1 MKFKKTLAALLA
13 GLMMVSAIPAV
24 SAAEENETDPVTE
37 TVTEEPVTTEEPTDT
52 EEPVTVKV
60 SKPKI
65 KSLKNDA
72 KGITV
77 KWAATK
83 GAAKYVVYAKKAKGS
98 FKKVK
103 ELDATKTSYTYT
115 SVKSGTKYTFKLKA
129 QNDISKAQSKQKTL
143 LRVGTSKLTT
153 SNSADAIKVTWKK
166 VAGAT
171 KYVLQYKKPSAKKY
185 STAYKG
191 KKTSYKDDN
200 FGSGTTYQFRVK
212 AQIKSVSGAY
222 SAVKTQ
228 IFLESPSI
236 NANESPFDMSGINV
250 TWSKVKG
257 AKGYLVYRKTKYGK
271 DAYKKIAK
279 VEGADKINYFD
290 KELESIESY
299 KYYVKAYSG
308 SYKSAKSN
316 VVWEVYGKYVDDA
329 TPFKLTI
336 KKGQT
341 YKDISKKLD
350 SYGVLNLMYFWSDNP
365 NIATVDQKA
374 VIKGIKKGKVV
385 MHARG
390 AYKGQNHKVT
400 LVVNVK

>member
-1 MKFKKTLAALLA
+1 M
-13 GLMMVSAIPAV
+13 
-24 SAAEENETDPVTE
+24 TE

-153 SNSADAIKVTWKK
+153 SNSADA
-166 VAGAT
+166 GAT

-228 IFLESPSI
+228 LFLDSPSI

-257 AKGYLVYRKTKYGK
+257 AKGYLVYRKTK
-271 DAYKKIAK
+271 
-279 VEGADKINYFD
+279 
-290 KELESIESY
+290 
-299 KYYVKAYSG
+299 
-308 SYKSAKSN
+308 
-316 VVWEVYGKYVDDA
+316 
-329 TPFKLTI
+329 
-336 KKGQT
+336 
-341 YKDISKKLD
+341 
-350 SYGVLNLMYFWSDNP
+350 
-365 NIATVDQKA
+365 
-374 VIKGIKKGKVV
+374 
-385 MHARG
+385 
-390 AYKGQNHKVT
+390 
-400 LVVNVK
+400 